1 MLRITELARKTGAS
15 VDEVHYLEKKGF
27 IQSIKTRL
35 KAREVRHFQDTDVR
49 KVELIIK
56 YRRQG
61 FTWDVAF
68 EKSEQ
73 EMNKPTLFDQM

>member
-15 VDEVHYLEKKGF
+15 VDEMHYLEKKGF
-27 IQSIKTRL
+27 IQSVKSKLTE
-35 KAREVRHFQDTDVR
+35 REVRHFQDTDVR

-61 FTWDVAF
+61 FTWDMAF
-68 EKSEQ
+68 QKAEQ
-73 EMNKPTLFDQM
+73 ELNNPTLFDRG

>member
-1 MLRITELARKTGAS
+1 MLRIIELARKTGAS

-27 IQSIKTRL
+27 IQSLKSRL
-35 KAREVRHFQDTDVR
+35 TAREVRHFQDTDVR

-68 EKSEQ
+68 QKAEQ
-73 EMNKPTLFDQM
+73 ELNNPTLFDRG